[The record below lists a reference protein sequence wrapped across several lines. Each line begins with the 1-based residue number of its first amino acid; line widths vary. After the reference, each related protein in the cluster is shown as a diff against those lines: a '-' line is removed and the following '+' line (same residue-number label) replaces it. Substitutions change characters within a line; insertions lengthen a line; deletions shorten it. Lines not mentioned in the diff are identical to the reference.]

1 MNILTNDAWRR
12 QGSSII
18 FDAEELKKLL
28 DEDAMVS
35 LREFLSWDKNIP
47 ENAPVPGQTV
57 LVCGLETLMDT
68 LPVNEAQ
75 LFLSM
80 KIRPLIRKL
89 GNEWT
94 NTGIVF
100 GFSQG
105 SQVFHESNGMTEEV
119 FFLRKDHT
127 QVRISTALWDGT
139 AALSMHRIE
148 KRMDGQKVTAGYYV
162 ARIS

>member
-1 MNILTNDAWRR
+1 MKILTNDAWRR

-28 DEDAMVS
+28 NEDAMVS
-35 LREFLSWDKNIP
+35 LRDFLSWDKNIP
-47 ENAPVPGQTV
+47 EDAPVPGQTV

-68 LPVNEAQ
+68 LPADEAQ
-75 LFLSM
+75 EFLSK
-80 KIRPLIRKL
+80 KIRPLIKKL

-105 SQVFHESNGMTEEV
+105 AQVFRETNGLTEEV
-119 FFLRKDHT
+119 VFLRNDNS
-127 QVRISTALWDGT
+127 QVRISEALWDGT
-139 AALSMHRIE
+139 AALNMHRIE
-148 KRMDGQKVTAGYYV
+148 KKTDGQKITAGYYV

>member
-1 MNILTNDAWRR
+1 MKTLHNDAWRR

-28 DEDAMVS
+28 NENAMVS
-35 LREFLSWDKNIP
+35 LREFLAWDQNIP
-47 ENAPVPGQTV
+47 ENAPVQGQTV
-57 LVCGLETLMDT
+57 LVCGLETVMDS
-68 LPVNEAQ
+68 LPANEAQ
-75 LFLSM
+75 EFLSK

-94 NTGIVF
+94 NTGLVF

-105 SQVFHESNGMTEEV
+105 AQVFHETNGLTEEV
-119 FFLRKDHT
+119 VFLRKDNS
-127 QVRISTALWDGT
+127 QVRISEALWDGT
-139 AALSMHRIE
+139 AALNMHRVE
-148 KRMDGQKVTAGYYV
+148 KKGDGQKVTAGYYV